1 MTIGIDTNFEEQFN
15 NNSSIDAD
23 DEYNNNDSSSESDS
37 DSEKKIK
44 SKFKNKKEKKIITN
58 DEKFTIDNIDDLDY
72 KMNIRLEAR
81 NVKKKIIKIE
91 NIPNKFL
98 ENKEMM
104 NNLLINLRTDLAT
117 RATLKLSKDKLKFIE
132 LSGNRIDL
140 VINRLKNDLSCS
152 NNNII
157 LHGL

>member
-1 MTIGIDTNFEEQFN
+1 MSIGLDTNFEAQF

-23 DEYNNNDSSSESDS
+23 DEYASNDSSSDSESD
-37 DSEKKIK
+37 KKIK
-44 SKFKNKKEKKIITN
+44 SKSKSKKDKKDKKIIN
-58 DEKFTIDNIDDLDY
+58 DDKFTIDNIDDLDY

-81 NVKKKIIKIE
+81 TVKKKIIKIE

-104 NNLLINLRTDLAT
+104 NNLLLNLRTDLAT
-117 RATLKLSKDKLKFIE
+117 RATLKLSKDKFKYIE
-132 LSGNRIDL
+132 LSGNKIDL
-140 VINRLKNDLSCS
+140 VINRLKNDLGCS

>member
-1 MTIGIDTNFEEQFN
+1 MSIGINTNFEAQF

-23 DEYNNNDSSSESDS
+23 DEYTNNSSSESDS
-37 DSEKKIK
+37 ESDKKIK
-44 SKFKNKKEKKIITN
+44 SKSKSKKINMN
-58 DEKFTIDNIDDLDY
+58 DDKFTIDNIDDLDY

-81 NVKKKIIKIE
+81 TVKKKIIKIE

-104 NNLLINLRTDLAT
+104 NNLLINLRTDLAA
-117 RATLKLSKDKLKFIE
+117 RATLKLSKDKFKFIE

-140 VINRLKNDLSCS
+140 VINRLKNDLGCS

>member
-1 MTIGIDTNFEEQFN
+1 MSIGINTNFEAQF

-23 DEYNNNDSSSESDS
+23 DEYASNDSSSESES
-37 DSEKKIK
+37 DKKIK
-44 SKFKNKKEKKIITN
+44 SKSKKKINMN
-58 DEKFTIDNIDDLDY
+58 DDKFTIDNIDDLDY

-81 NVKKKIIKIE
+81 TVKKKIIKIE

-98 ENKEMM
+98 ENKDMM
-104 NNLLINLRTDLAT
+104 NNLLINLRTDLAA
-117 RATLKLSKDKLKFIE
+117 RATLKLSKDKFKFIE

-140 VINRLKNDLSCS
+140 VINRLKNDLGCS

>member
-1 MTIGIDTNFEEQFN
+1 MSIGLDTNFEEQFN
-15 NNSSIDAD
+15 NSSLDAD
-23 DEYNNNDSSSESDS
+23 DEYTSNDSSSES
-37 DSEKKIK
+37 EVENKKIK
-44 SKFKNKKEKKIITN
+44 LKSKKIISN
-58 DEKFTIDNIDDLDY
+58 DDKFTIDNIDDLDY

-81 NVKKKIIKIE
+81 TVKKKIIKIE

-104 NNLLINLRTDLAT
+104 NNLLINLRTDLAA
-117 RATLKLSKDKLKFIE
+117 RATLKVSKDKYKFIE

-140 VINRLKNDLSCS
+140 VINRLKNDLGCS

-157 LHGL
+157 LHGI

>member
-1 MTIGIDTNFEEQFN
+1 MSIGIDTNFEEQFN
-15 NNSSIDAD
+15 NSSLDAD
-23 DEYNNNDSSSESDS
+23 DEYTSNNSSSESDS
-37 DSEKKIK
+37 DKKIK
-44 SKFKNKKEKKIITN
+44 SKSKKIISN
-58 DEKFTIDNIDDLDY
+58 DDKFIIDNIDDLDY

-81 NVKKKIIKIE
+81 TVKKKIIKIE

-104 NNLLINLRTDLAT
+104 NNLLINLRTDLAA
-117 RATLKLSKDKLKFIE
+117 RATLKVSKDKYKFIE

-140 VINRLKNDLSCS
+140 VINRLKNDLGCS

-157 LHGL
+157 LHGI

>member
-1 MTIGIDTNFEEQFN
+1 MTIGIDTNFEKQFN

-23 DEYNNNDSSSESDS
+23 DEYTSNNSSSESDS
-37 DSEKKIK
+37 ESEKKIK
-44 SKFKNKKEKKIITN
+44 SKNKKEKKIIIN
-58 DEKFTIDNIDDLDY
+58 DDKFTIDNIDDLDY

-81 NVKKKIIKIE
+81 TVKKKIIKIE

-98 ENKEMM
+98 ENKDMM
-104 NNLLINLRTDLAT
+104 NNLLINLRTDMAS
-117 RATLKLSKDKLKFIE
+117 RATLKLSKDKFKFIE

-140 VINRLKNDLSCS
+140 VINRLKNDLGCS

>member
-1 MTIGIDTNFEEQFN
+1 MSIGINTNFEAQF

-23 DEYNNNDSSSESDS
+23 DEYASNDSSSDSESD
-37 DSEKKIK
+37 KKIK
-44 SKFKNKKEKKIITN
+44 SKSKSKKKINMN
-58 DEKFTIDNIDDLDY
+58 DDKFTIDNIDDLDY

-81 NVKKKIIKIE
+81 TVKKKIIKIE

-104 NNLLINLRTDLAT
+104 NNLLINLRTDLAA
-117 RATLKLSKDKLKFIE
+117 RATLKLSKDKFKFIE

-140 VINRLKNDLSCS
+140 VINRLKNDLGCS

>member
-1 MTIGIDTNFEEQFN
+1 MSIGINTNFEAQF

-23 DEYNNNDSSSESDS
+23 DEYASNDSSSDSESD
-37 DSEKKIK
+37 KKIK
-44 SKFKNKKEKKIITN
+44 SKSKSKKKINMN
-58 DEKFTIDNIDDLDY
+58 DDKFTIDNIDDLDY

-81 NVKKKIIKIE
+81 TVKKKIIKIE

-104 NNLLINLRTDLAT
+104 NNLLINLRTDLAA
-117 RATLKLSKDKLKFIE
+117 RATLKVSKDKYKFIE

-140 VINRLKNDLSCS
+140 VINRLKNDLGCS

>member
-1 MTIGIDTNFEEQFN
+1 MSIGINTNFEAQF

-23 DEYNNNDSSSESDS
+23 DEYASNNSSSET
-37 DSEKKIK
+37 DSESDKKIK
-44 SKFKNKKEKKIITN
+44 FKSKKDKKIIN
-58 DEKFTIDNIDDLDY
+58 DDKFTIDNIDDLDY

-81 NVKKKIIKIE
+81 TVKKKIIKIE

-117 RATLKLSKDKLKFIE
+117 RATLKLSKDKFKYIE
-132 LSGNRIDL
+132 LSGNKIDL
-140 VINRLKNDLSCS
+140 VINRLKNDLGCS

>member
-1 MTIGIDTNFEEQFN
+1 MSIGINTNFEAQF

-23 DEYNNNDSSSESDS
+23 DEYASNDSSSESES
-37 DSEKKIK
+37 DKKIK
-44 SKFKNKKEKKIITN
+44 SKSKKKINMN
-58 DEKFTIDNIDDLDY
+58 DDKFTIDNIDDLDY

-81 NVKKKIIKIE
+81 TVKKKIIKIE

-104 NNLLINLRTDLAT
+104 NNLLINLRTDLAA
-117 RATLKLSKDKLKFIE
+117 RATLKVSKDKYKFIE

-140 VINRLKNDLSCS
+140 VINRLKNDLGCS